1 MNVILQSRDRA
12 ACSDK
17 TLYISDLDGTLLR
30 LDETVSA
37 FTAETVNRL
46 EAEGILFSY
55 ATARSYLTASKVT
68 AGITAR
74 LPVIVYNGA
83 FIIDSGMR
91 AILSST
97 YFTEAEAEEIEGIL
111 LRSQIFPLVYSI
123 LNEEEKFTYYEDCV
137 TPGMRF
143 FLDRRKT
150 DTRRRPV
157 PRTEPLR
164 MGRVFYFSCI
174 DSEEKLRPVYGMLKG
189 RFHCI
194 FQRDLYSG
202 AQWLEILPEDATK
215 AHAARRLKNLLG
227 ADRVVSFGDGKND
240 LPLFQASDACYAV
253 ANAVPELKKCATAV
267 IGSNQEDGVAAW
279 LRANVLAAEA

>member
-83 FIIDSGMR
+83 FIIDSG
-91 AILSST
+91 
-97 YFTEAEAEEIEGIL
+97 TEGN
-111 LRSQIFPLVYSI
+111 S
-123 LNEEEKFTYYEDCV
+123 
-137 TPGMRF
+137 
-143 FLDRRKT
+143 
-150 DTRRRPV
+150 
-157 PRTEPLR
+157 
-164 MGRVFYFSCI
+164 
-174 DSEEKLRPVYGMLKG
+174 
-189 RFHCI
+189 
-194 FQRDLYSG
+194 
-202 AQWLEILPEDATK
+202 
-215 AHAARRLKNLLG
+215 
-227 ADRVVSFGDGKND
+227 D
-240 LPLFQASDACYAV
+240 LPRILRRQKQRKSKESCFAV
-253 ANAVPELKKCATAV
+253 KFSLSYIPF
-267 IGSNQEDGVAAW
+267 
-279 LRANVLAAEA
+279 

>member
-83 FIIDSGMR
+83 FIIDSGTR

-111 LRSQIFPLVYSI
+111 LRSQIFPLRTALLPV
-123 LNEEEKFTYYEDCV
+123 CV
-137 TPGMRF
+137 SSWTGGKPIPGA
-143 FLDRRKT
+143 
-150 DTRRRPV
+150 
-157 PRTEPLR
+157 
-164 MGRVFYFSCI
+164 
-174 DSEEKLRPVYGMLKG
+174 G
-189 RFHCI
+189 RFLARNRFVWDAFFI
-194 FQRDLYSG
+194 F
-202 AQWLEILPEDATK
+202 P
-215 AHAARRLKNLLG
+215 
-227 ADRVVSFGDGKND
+227 VSTAKRSCGPFT
-240 LPLFQASDACYAV
+240 AC
-253 ANAVPELKKCATAV
+253 
-267 IGSNQEDGVAAW
+267 
-279 LRANVLAAEA
+279 